1 MPQPQQNNNINNRQQ
16 QLNAIRSS
24 LLPFQQQQQKLPQK
38 LENGLNEEKFENKDE
53 DDRLLDVKK
62 LEMVRSIVD
71 AGYDQESAFYAL
83 KLVNFRS
90 AADALRVLHTIKT
103 DIIQQHSNN
112 LNNSSHLPIV
122 TVTTTPICSFVPTTS
137 PSSSRKP
144 QNNALPFTNR
154 PIHRTPTL
162 AHRPTPITQTLR
174 QSQSFGPSDAHIAT
188 AASVAATKLNP
199 PPPFNAHHQPLN
211 TSGGGGTVIR
221 IERNQTQQPLLIK
234 NDKTTTNFP
243 PNFPSKNIDESTKPS
258 TSLLSSQKHSIV
270 PQQPPQCVQRIFI
283 DPKVANNNISNN
295 AIQTQDNRRRHT
307 EELNRKFVVVSSSS
321 AATTTNNSSSSSS
334 TQFQSFPTQ
343 QQQIKRSTSPLPESV
358 AKRLKSGTYER
369 GCKPCRPSMF
379 RFFMEQHIEK
389 LTQQFHER
397 RKRARQLSHEMEAA
411 GLADNVKD
419 NMLRLL
425 KNKESKYLRLQRQ
438 KMNRRMF
445 RLIRH
450 IGIGA
455 FGKVTLVR
463 KKDTDQ
469 VYAMKTLIKADV
481 IQKQQAAHVKAER
494 DILAEANS
502 PWIVKLFFSFQDAQ
516 NLYFI
521 MEYVPGGDMM
531 QLLINMGIF
540 PESLARFYIAELTLA
555 LEYVHSLGFIHRDI
569 KPDNILIDKGGHIKL
584 TDFGLCTGLRW
595 THDKR
600 HYVVYDNHEDGATH
614 LREDSFSLP
623 PGFDQRW
630 KVLEMRHHHKRNR
643 AHSVVG
649 TGNYMA
655 PEVIQ
660 RTGHTQLCD
669 WWSVGV
675 ILYEMVFGRPPFMSR
690 VDDPAETQY
699 MIVHWYRFL
708 DLKNPMGARLSR
720 QCIECIA
727 RLCCDQ
733 GIRLGHRQGAKDIKE
748 HVWFKGIDF
757 LNLRNIT
764 PEHVPRVRHPE
775 DTSNFDTFEVCRTDE
790 EEDDEDNEI
799 NRINEDKN
807 IKQMAAITPSNVLR
821 ENKENGKKHPSNI
834 QQQLPPNFI
843 DFTFRH
849 FFSDGIGGSTSG
861 IPHSAIRPG
870 GHHGPLR
877 PSLAPLMESAERQA
891 AAMKKAN
898 ETKTTNSKNKMV
910 QSPTIPILSSPSS
923 SNNQTTILQI
933 GEFPRKEDSKLKEE
947 EEKLLIGQRKKF
959 QALRLADNN
968 DNWSTS
974 NEDEE
979 EENEWSTAASRC

>member
-1 MPQPQQNNNINNRQQ
+1 MQHNNRQK

-24 LLPFQQQQQKLPQK
+24 LLPFQQQQQKLPQELEDNQNR
-38 LENGLNEEKFENKDE
+38 LENIEDNKD
-53 DDRLLDVKK
+53 DDHLLDVKK

-71 AGYDQESAFYAL
+71 SGYDQESAFYAL

-90 AADALRVLHTIKT
+90 VADALRVLNSIKT
-103 DIIQQHSNN
+103 DIIQQHSSRNN
-112 LNNSSHLPIV
+112 VSNLPIV
-122 TVTTTPICSFVPTTS
+122 TVTTTPISS
-137 PSSSRKP
+137 PSSSRKI
-144 QNNALPFTNR
+144 QNNALNR

-162 AHRPTPITQTLR
+162 ANTRPSNQMPQTLR
-174 QSQSFGPSDAHIAT
+174 QTQSFCPYDTQILT
-188 AASVAATKLNP
+188 AASAAIASTKRNP
-199 PPPFNAHHQPLN
+199 PFPFNAQPF
-211 TSGGGGTVIR
+211 TTGGGTVIR
-221 IERNQTQQPLLIK
+221 IEKNQ
-234 NDKTTTNFP
+234 
-243 PNFPSKNIDESTKPS
+243 PNFASKNNEIP
-258 TSLLSSQKHSIV
+258 TSSSQKQLLLL
-270 PQQPPQCVQRIFI
+270 QQPPQCVQRIFI
-283 DPKVANNNISNN
+283 DPKVANYQNN
-295 AIQTQDNRRRHT
+295 AIQTQENRRRHT
-307 EELNRKFVVVSSSS
+307 EELNRKFVVVSSAS
-321 AATTTNNSSSSSS
+321 ANNPSSSSSF
-334 TQFQSFPTQ
+334 FQTPSIQ
-343 QQQIKRSTSPLPESV
+343 QNNQIKRSISPLPESV

-411 GLADNVKD
+411 GLADNVKE

-438 KMNRRMF
+438 KMNRSMF
-445 RLIRH
+445 KLIRH

-502 PWIVKLFFSFQDAQ
+502 PWIVKLFFSFQDTK

-540 PESLARFYIAELTLA
+540 PESLA
-555 LEYVHSLGFIHRDI
+555 RDI

-623 PGFDQRW
+623 PGFDQRC

-720 QCIECIA
+720 HCIECIA

-757 LNLRNIT
+757 SNLRNIT
-764 PEHVPRVRHPE
+764 PEHVPRLLHPE
-775 DTSNFDTFEVCRTDE
+775 DTSNFDTFEVCLADE
-790 EEDDEDNEI
+790 EGDEGNDANEI
-799 NRINEDKN
+799 NDDKN
-807 IKQMAAITPSNVLR
+807 INQLTALSPSNYFR
-821 ENKENGKKHPSNI
+821 ENRENGKKYPQTQSKNCSNGHQ

-849 FFSDGIGGSTSG
+849 FFSDGIGGSTNG
-861 IPHSAIRPG
+861 IPPRH
-870 GHHGPLR
+870 GHNQMR
-877 PSLAPLMESAERQA
+877 PSLSPLIESAEA
-891 AAMKKAN
+891 ARKAN
-898 ETKTTNSKNKMV
+898 EQKHAKNKQINGTTETTKNTKQILPSIPISS
-910 QSPTIPILSSPSS
+910 QSPTS
-923 SNNQTTILQI
+923 QTTILQI
-933 GEFPRKEDSKLKEE
+933 GEFPNKESKDNKEKTLLGRKP
-947 EEKLLIGQRKKF
+947 F
-959 QALRLADNN
+959 QALRIDDKNN
-968 DNWSTS
+968 YWSSS

-979 EENEWSTAASRC
+979 ENEWTAAASRC